1 MVNGFLDTEGT
12 HEACAPVPSAHHN
25 LHNHVPAIGHD
36 EVPQPRVMTLH
47 HISPVAL
54 RLAVVVILP
63 GQERLVVR
71 TELAV
76 AVIIVN
82 RPFHTVPCADKHV
95 LRKLVHAEVE
105 LHVQIVGNQVGKV
118 EILPGLFPER
128 IALPLGGRELVAV
141 VLIVHPLERMGFRT
155 VNHILARSRFLH
167 TPVDK
172 THHAVGSLVHL
183 VVLVAGA
190 EVVFQIGFFGL
201 ITSSIRPKSVF
212 RVVELQSSVKVVI
225 HEILMLRFGTRQ
237 PVEQAQRIGVVQR
250 LEADGQVL
258 LVSFL
263 VGFQIVQRVALA
275 PFLVADGFILAE
287 DGVAVALLVVH
298 VVLAVIGQ
306 VFINTLRYEQVARQA
321 VDSRT
326 VIILQPMVFGVT
338 LGRSKQPHLF
348 QSVIDKLRTTGIG
361 GHGRVREVAF
371 GTCQLRA
378 YGVPA

>member
-1 MVNGFLDTEGT
+1 MLIQIRFFL
-12 HEACAPVPSAHHN
+12 CIPSA
-25 LHNHVPAIGHD
+25 V
-36 EVPQPRVMTLH
+36 
-47 HISPVAL
+47 
-54 RLAVVVILP
+54 
-63 GQERLVVR
+63 
-71 TELAV
+71 
-76 AVIIVN
+76 
-82 RPFHTVPCADKHV
+82 C
-95 LRKLVHAEVE
+95 
-105 LHVQIVGNQVGKV
+105 
-118 EILPGLFPER
+118 PEG
-128 IALPLGGRELVAV
+128 I
-141 VLIVHPLERMGFRT
+141 
-155 VNHILARSRFLH
+155 
-167 TPVDK
+167 
-172 THHAVGSLVHL
+172 
-183 VVLVAGA
+183 
-190 EVVFQIGFFGL
+190 
-201 ITSSIRPKSVF
+201 F

-275 PFLVADGFILAE
+275 PFLAADGLILPE

-306 VFINTLRYEQVARQA
+306 VFVGTLRYEQVARQA

-338 LGRSKQPHLF
+338 LGRRKQPHLF
-348 QSVIDKLRTTGIG
+348 QPVIDKLRTSGIG